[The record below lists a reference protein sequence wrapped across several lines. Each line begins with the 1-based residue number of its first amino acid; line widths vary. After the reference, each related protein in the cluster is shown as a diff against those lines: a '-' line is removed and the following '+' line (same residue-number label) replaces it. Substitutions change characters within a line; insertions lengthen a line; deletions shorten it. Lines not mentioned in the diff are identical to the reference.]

1 MIHFPESES
10 ENTMEKQF
18 HGQASESLRLGL
30 LLAVVGGFLEA
41 YTFLSRGAYIWLRGR
56 WSGP

>member
-1 MIHFPESES
+1 MKIGIICVIHFPESES

-30 LLAVVGGFLEA
+30 LLAVTGFMTGFMEEF
-41 YTFLSRGAYIWLRGR
+41 Y
-56 WSGP
+56 SGLY